1 MRRFAGLVIGLC
13 VVLSAWGCR
22 TMGQPVTETTVD
34 QELTTP
40 SPTTSPPEVSH
51 EEPRPGFEQESPKA
65 QQP

>member
-1 MRRFAGLVIGLC
+1 MRLLPTVIGLGC
-13 VVLSAWGCR
+13 LLGVVGCQMLR
-22 TMGQPVTETTVD
+22 HPVTETAVD

-40 SPTTSPPEVSH
+40 SPTTTPPEASR